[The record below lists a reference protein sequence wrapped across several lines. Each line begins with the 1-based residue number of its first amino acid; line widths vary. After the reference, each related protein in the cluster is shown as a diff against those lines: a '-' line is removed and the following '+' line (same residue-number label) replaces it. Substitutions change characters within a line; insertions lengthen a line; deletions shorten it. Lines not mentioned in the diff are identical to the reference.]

1 MKGLLWLLVLVY
13 CEIVPRVLV
22 YCETVPAHVYFM
34 DGVALDQLVKQFRKE
49 IRTKLVVI
57 TRQTYV
63 VLHTLNAVK
72 IERDGEGKT

>member
-1 MKGLLWLLVLVY
+1 M
-13 CEIVPRVLV
+13 
-22 YCETVPAHVYFM
+22 
-34 DGVALDQLVKQFRKE
+34 ALDQLVIQFRKG